1 MNKVNA
7 KSTFG
12 NFKWIATAEVSDEER
27 DILADLGFLWVMQR
41 TPSSNAEKAM
51 EGYEKRPKDFKRSSI
66 AFSPEK
72 ADQLKAELSKKVEI
86 AEDVKITPIVDK
98 VEFHEIGAGSV
109 PKFVEEIRIAD
120 RHVKAGDFAQW
131 MTDIVGFKA
140 TVQDYEGEKTRTG
153 VLEAIKAF
161 TKAMLANA

>member
-12 NFKWIATAEVSDEER
+12 NFKWTATAEVSDSER
-27 DILADLGFLWVMQR
+27 DVLADLGFLWIMQR

-51 EGYEKRPKDFKRSSI
+51 AGYEKRPKDFKRASI
-66 AFSPEK
+66 EYSDEK
-72 ADQLKAELSKKVEI
+72 AVQLQSELNKNVEI
-86 AEDVKITPIVDK
+86 AEGVKITPVVGK
-98 VEFHEIGAGSV
+98 VEFHEIGAGAV

-131 MTDIVGFKA
+131 MTDAVGVKA
-140 TVQDYEGEKTRTG
+140 TVADYENEKTRTE
-153 VLEAIKAF
+153 VLQAIKEF